1 MESILLIENNHNF
14 LANLIEFLELE
25 GYLVLSANNG
35 KNGIE
40 LARKFIP
47 DLIICDHPNPGVNG
61 HEVLRMLINRS
72 STVGIPFIFSTTLSG
87 KKDRSEALELGADD
101 YLIKPYE
108 LGTLL
113 KIAKNCLKTG
123 SKRQTAVRRALF
135 QN

>member
-47 DLIICDHPNPGVNG
+47 DLIICDHPNPGVN
-61 HEVLRMLINRS
+61 EVLRMLINRS
-72 STVGIPFIFSTTLSG
+72 STFGIPFIFSTTLSG

-108 LGTLL
+108 LGMLL
-113 KIAKNCLKTG
+113 TIAKNCLKTG
-123 SKRQTAVRRALF
+123 SKRQTPVTRTLL